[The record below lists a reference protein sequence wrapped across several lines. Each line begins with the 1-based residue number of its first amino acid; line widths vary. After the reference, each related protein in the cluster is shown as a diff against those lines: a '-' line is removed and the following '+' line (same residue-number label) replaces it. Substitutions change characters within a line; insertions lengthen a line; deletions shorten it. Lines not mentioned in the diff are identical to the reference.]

1 MNAPTDDIDA
11 LYDAYLCERYG
22 SPELA
27 AAAEMTV
34 WDVIPE
40 SNPQVLASYCAAVER
55 EEAEHAQ
62 LADESLPF

>member
-1 MNAPTDDIDA
+1 MNAPSDDIDA

-27 AAAEMTV
+27 AVAEMAV

-40 SNPQVLASYCAAVER
+40 SNPQVLASCRAVVER
-55 EEAEHAQ
+55 EEEERAR